1 MPGKIISFINLY
13 QTLGTAWNLEFALG
27 TKHFSK
33 PIHYFSA
40 QEGKMQVNRMSK
52 RVHRQKDVLKFVTSL
67 HDFLSNVRYL
77 QPFGAK
83 FWTQDFQNCL
93 VPWLNIDWIRIMQS
107 SATMVLY
114 SKYKSQKFPWAQK
127 DFISSPLKCYG
138 SSVIPSRVSS
148 KLNM

>member
-13 QTLGTAWNLEFALG
+13 QALGTGRNLEFALR

-67 HDFLSNVRYL
+67 HNFLSNVRYL

-93 VPWLNIDWIRIMQS
+93 VPWLNIDRIRIMQS
-107 SATMVLY
+107 STTMVLY
-114 SKYKSQKFPWAQK
+114 SKYKSHKFLWAQK

-148 KLNM
+148 

>member
-1 MPGKIISFINLY
+1 MSGKIISFINLY
-13 QTLGTAWNLEFALG
+13 QALGTGRNLEFALG

-67 HDFLSNVRYL
+67 HNFLSNVRYL

-83 FWTQDFQNCL
+83 F
-93 VPWLNIDWIRIMQS
+93 
-107 SATMVLY
+107 
-114 SKYKSQKFPWAQK
+114 
-127 DFISSPLKCYG
+127 
-138 SSVIPSRVSS
+138 
-148 KLNM
+148 